1 MTTTSIE
8 KAFGNKARFL
18 SVLVMAELN
27 ARADWECELTDA
39 IRDRFE
45 VHGMDTKLTSAE
57 RRQLSNLSRH

>member
-1 MTTTSIE
+1 MTTASIE

-45 VHGMDTKLTSAE
+45 AHGMDTKLTSAE

>member
-8 KAFGNKARFL
+8 KSYGSKARFL
-18 SVLVMAELN
+18 SVLVVAELN
-27 ARADWECELTDA
+27 ARAEWECELTDA

-45 VHGMDTKLTSAE
+45 RHGMDTRLTSIE

>member
-8 KAFGNKARFL
+8 KSYGSKPRFL

-27 ARADWECELTDA
+27 ARAEWECELTDT

-45 VHGMDTKLTSAE
+45 VHGTDTKLTSAE
-57 RRQLSNLSRH
+57 RRQLSNLSRY

>member
-8 KAFGNKARFL
+8 KAYGSKPRFL

-27 ARADWECELTDA
+27 ARADWERELTDT

-45 VHGMDTKLTSAE
+45 VHGMDTKLTGAE